1 MDDAMVRD
9 ATASQE
15 ATATIVLVDGR
26 SVNFKMG
33 IKGIDKAFVAL
44 GK

>member
-9 ATASQE
+9 ATASPE
-15 ATATIVLVDGR
+15 ATASIAAVDGR
-26 SVNFKMG
+26 TINFKIG
-33 IKGIDKAFVAL
+33 IKGIDRAFVAL